1 MSSSSASVATAL
13 GSVAV
18 LVLILYRQLQVR
30 AVTTTL
36 TVPAVLVIAGT
47 VALAGA
53 SRGVPLTTH
62 NLAGLLLALAVDAV
76 GLGAVRAYTLRLWNE
91 GGAWHRQGTWLTASL
106 WLVGTGMHV
115 ALDTAMGFG
124 AASALLYLGV
134 TYAAQRL
141 VVQHRVA
148 VLVGN
153 RTRRIAPDGPT
164 RRP

>member
-1 MSSSSASVATAL
+1 MSNFSANAAAAL
-13 GSVAV
+13 VSVAV

-36 TVPAVLVIAGT
+36 TVPAILVAAGLANLAGT
-47 VALAGA
+47 SQGM
-53 SRGVPLTTH
+53 PLTTH
-62 NLAGLLLALAVDAV
+62 SLASLAILLAVDAV
-76 GLGAVRAYTLRLWNE
+76 GLGAVRAYTVSLWNE
-91 GGAWHRQGTWLTASL
+91 GGAWYRQGTWLTACL

-115 ALDTAMGFG
+115 AVDAAMGFG
-124 AASALLYLGV
+124 AGSALLYLGV